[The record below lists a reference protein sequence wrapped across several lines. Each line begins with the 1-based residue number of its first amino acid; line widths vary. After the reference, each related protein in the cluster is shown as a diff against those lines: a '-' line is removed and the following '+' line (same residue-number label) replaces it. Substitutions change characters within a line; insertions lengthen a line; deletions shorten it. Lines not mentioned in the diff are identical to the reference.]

1 MTCTASFES
10 GDTAV
15 AADLP
20 NTTGT
25 TTINAGSTVGTC
37 AIGTAQ
43 DTADEEDE
51 TFTVTL
57 SNVSSNAQLA
67 TDPMAKGTINDDDD
81 PPTVSVEDVSAEEG
95 TALTFTVALSAAS
108 GKTVTV
114 DWAASAESGD
124 TATAGTDFTAVA
136 ATTLTFDAGQ
146 EEKTVTVQTTEDS
159 AGRRTTRPSR

>member
-1 MTCTASFES
+1 MAAASALPALSVGNASATEGSLISFPLTLSAAAGEAVTVTCTASFES

-67 TDPMAKGTINDDDD
+67 ADPTAKGTRVINDDDD
-81 PPTVSVEDVSAEEG
+81 PPTVSVADVAAEEG
-95 TALTFTVALSAAS
+95 
-108 GKTVTV
+108 
-114 DWAASAESGD
+114 D
-124 TATAGTDFTAVA
+124 
-136 ATTLTFDAGQ
+136 
-146 EEKTVTVQTTEDS
+146 
-159 AGRRTTRPSR
+159 GR